1 MLEYRADGKKHI
13 KCFANVISKYQTQTF
28 LASKKS
34 IFFKKK
40 TKHTTLSSCEEVY
53 WFLLFAENTSRFQHL
68 DFCMWERSWQKLHGK
83 TVKAN
88 QDTNSF

>member
-13 KCFANVISKYQTQTF
+13 NCFANVISKYQMQTF

-40 TKHTTLSSCEEVY
+40 KKHNSKQLWGGVVV
-53 WFLLFAENTSRFQHL
+53 FA
-68 DFCMWERSWQKLHGK
+68 FCWEHI
-83 TVKAN
+83 
-88 QDTNSF
+88 

>member
-40 TKHTTLSSCEEVY
+40 TKHTTLSSCEEV
-53 WFLLFAENTSRFQHL
+53 
-68 DFCMWERSWQKLHGK
+68 
-83 TVKAN
+83 
-88 QDTNSF
+88 